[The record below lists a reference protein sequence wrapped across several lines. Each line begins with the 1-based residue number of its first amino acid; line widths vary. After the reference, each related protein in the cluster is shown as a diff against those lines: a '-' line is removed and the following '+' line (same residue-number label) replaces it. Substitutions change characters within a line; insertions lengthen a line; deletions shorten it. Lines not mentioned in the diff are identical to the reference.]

1 MNQIHTAALDLNLL
15 KIFDAV
21 METRSASRAAARLG
35 VGQSAVSHGLA
46 RLRATT
52 GDALFLRS
60 AGGLEPTARAL
71 RLAETVREALL
82 LAARALLPDAE
93 TPFDPAAR
101 REVFRIGAGD
111 YAAAVLLPGL
121 VAEIA
126 AAGWDIGIA
135 VRPVDR
141 RSAPDLLDA
150 GEIDLA
156 LGMLSAPRRWQER
169 QVLFEEGHACL
180 FDGARLGLAAPITLE
195 RFAALPHVLPTL
207 HGEFSSF
214 VDAALEARG
223 LRRRSILATA
233 HFLGIPLLLTSAPAI
248 ATLPQRLSRVCANAA
263 ALTASP
269 LPFDTP
275 RFDVSMLWHRRDTQ
289 AAAHRWLRARLMAHN
304 AQGEAAAQLG

>member
-1 MNQIHTAALDLNLL
+1 MNKVHSTPLDLNLL
-15 KIFDAV
+15 KVFNAV

-46 RLRATT
+46 RLRTMT
-52 GDALFLRS
+52 GDALFIRGG
-60 AGGLEPTARAL
+60 AGLEPTARAL
-71 RLAETVREALL
+71 RLADPVREALL
-82 LAARALLPDAE
+82 LATRALLPDAGQE
-93 TPFDPAAR
+93 FDPAAR

-111 YAAAVLLPGL
+111 YAAAVLLRGL

-126 AAGWDIGIA
+126 AAGWDIGLA
-135 VRPVDR
+135 VRPIDR

-156 LGMLSAPRRWQER
+156 LGMLAAPRRWQER

-180 FDGARLGLAAPITLE
+180 FDGARLGIAAPIPLD

-233 HFLGIPLLLTSAPAI
+233 HFLGIPLLLTSVPAI
-248 ATLPQRLSRVCANAA
+248 ATLPLRLSRLCANAA

-269 LPFDTP
+269 LPFDGP
-275 RFDVSMLWHRRDTQ
+275 CFDVSMLWHQRDGTS
-289 AAAHRWLRARLMAHN
+289 AAHRWLRKRIVALNSPGAP
-304 AQGEAAAQLG
+304 GV

>member
-1 MNQIHTAALDLNLL
+1 MSWIHNAALDLNLL
-15 KIFDAV
+15 KVFDAV

-46 RLRATT
+46 RLRAAT
-52 GDALFLRS
+52 GDALFIRG

-71 RLAETVREALL
+71 RLADPVREALL
-82 LAARALLPDAE
+82 LAARALLPDAGAQ
-93 TPFDPAAR
+93 FDPGAR

-126 AAGWDIGIA
+126 QAGWDIGVS

-141 RSAPDLLDA
+141 LSAPELLDA

-156 LGMLSAPRRWQER
+156 LGMLAAPRRWQER
-169 QVLFEEGHACL
+169 RVLFEEAHACL
-180 FDGARLGLAAPITLE
+180 FDGARLGLSAPIPLD
-195 RFAALPHVLPTL
+195 RFAALPHVVPTL
-207 HGEFSSF
+207 HGDFSSF

-223 LRRRSILATA
+223 LRRRSIVATA
-233 HFLGIPLLLTSAPAI
+233 HFLGIPLLLTSVPAI
-248 ATLPQRLSRVCANAA
+248 ATLPRRLSRLCANAA

-269 LPFDTP
+269 LPFEAP
-275 RFDVSMLWHRRDTQ
+275 RFEVSMLWHRRD
-289 AAAHRWLRARLMAHN
+289 ADSAAHRWLRGRIVAHN
-304 AQGEAAAQLG
+304 VPGEGAAPAP